1 MHQKPVK
8 GILSANNGMNLF
20 RGCTHG
26 CIYCDSRSDCYHMDH
41 AFEDVL
47 VKSNALEL
55 LEQTLMRKR
64 KKCMIQ
70 TESMSDP
77 YIPEELELRHTRKA
91 LAIIDRFGFGLALQ
105 TKSDRILRDLDLLK
119 SIHAKAK
126 CVVELTLT
134 TIDDDLSKI
143 IEPNVATTSRRIEV
157 LEIMKKE
164 GIPTIVWLCPLL
176 PWINDTEENV
186 RSILDACIKN
196 DVKGIIWFG
205 AGLTLRDGNREYF
218 YKKLDQHFPKLRA
231 RYESTYGTRYEIRSE
246 HHAILDRMVKDTCR
260 VHGIPHDPNDVFSYM
275 HEFPYNHK
283 IHRLSIDDFI

>member
-26 CIYCDSRSDCYHMDH
+26 CIYCDSRSDCYQMDH

-70 TESMSDP
+70 TGSMSDP
-77 YIPEELELRHTRKA
+77 YIPEELQLLHTRKA
-91 LAIIDRFGFGLALQ
+91 LEIIKRFGFGLAIQ

-119 SIHAKAK
+119 LIHAKAK

-164 GIPTIVWLCPLL
+164 GIPTVVWLCPLL
-176 PWINDTEENV
+176 PWINDTKENV

-218 YKKLDQHFPKLRA
+218 YEKLDEHFPNLRKK
-231 RYESTYGTRYEIRSE
+231 YQSTYGNRYEIRSE
-246 HHAILDRMVKDTCR
+246 NHVILDRMVKDTCR
-260 VHGIPHDPNDVFSYM
+260 AHGILSDPSDVFAYM
-275 HEFPYNHK
+275 SAFPEHEK
-283 IHRLSIDDFI
+283 IHRLSIDDFL